1 MADYKINIL
10 HIYPDLLNLYGD
22 KGNIECMRKRLEWRG
37 IIANVSRC
45 TMENPKIDFKH
56 ADIILLGGGLE
67 RELSIVLDR
76 LKEKAEELKSFVE
89 SDGTMLAICGGYQI
103 LGKQCFIGESRT
115 EGLGILD
122 IVTDKNADDHRF
134 TGDAVIECA
143 GIPNAVVGFENHSEK
158 TNIGNYTPLGKVIK
172 GFGNDGTSGFEGV
185 LYKNLIGT
193 YLHGPLLPKNPKLC
207 DKILEDALKNKYPDF
222 KELTPLDDGVE
233 ELANEYML
241 KRMQ

>member
-1 MADYKINIL
+1 MSDYKINIL

-37 IIANVSRC
+37 IEANVSSC
-45 TMENPKIDFKH
+45 SMENPEIDFSK
-56 ADIILLGGGLE
+56 ADIVLLGGGLD
-67 RELSIVLDR
+67 RELAIVFDS
-76 LKEKAEELKSFVE
+76 LKEKKEELKTFVE
-89 SDGTMLAICGGYQI
+89 SGGTMLAICGGYQI
-103 LGKQCFIGESRT
+103 LGNRCVLGETQT

-122 IVTDKNADDHRF
+122 IVTDKNADNSRF
-134 TGDAVIECA
+134 IGDIAIECD
-143 GIPNAVVGFENHSEK
+143 GISTSVVGFENHSER
-158 TNIGNYTPLGKVIK
+158 TNIGSHAPFGKVIK

-207 DKILEDALKNKYPDF
+207 DKILENALKNKYPDF
-222 KELTPLDDGVE
+222 KELVRIDDGLE
-233 ELANEYML
+233 ELANDYIL